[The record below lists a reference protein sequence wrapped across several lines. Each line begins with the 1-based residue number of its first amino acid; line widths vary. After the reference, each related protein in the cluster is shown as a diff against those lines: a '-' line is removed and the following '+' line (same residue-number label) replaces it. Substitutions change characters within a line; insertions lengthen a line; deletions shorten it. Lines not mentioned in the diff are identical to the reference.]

1 MLTSSAT
8 RTGLC
13 HGRTVTIVPRSTFLV
28 IPAMYVR
35 YCNGLVTIVYG
46 VKWCSIVHTESN
58 PVSVGDTG
66 DLEFLGEDLTVRLRR
81 RARRPDSPRSSA
93 S

>member
-13 HGRTVTIVPRSTFLV
+13 HGSTTTIVPRSTFSV

-35 YCNGLVTIVYG
+35 YCSGLVTIVYG
-46 VKWCSIVHTESN
+46 VKWCSIVHTESK
-58 PVSVGDTG
+58 PGLVGDAG
-66 DLEFLGEDLTVRLRR
+66 DLELLAGRPPVGLRGP
-81 RARRPDSPRSSA
+81 AATDSPRSSA

>member
-1 MLTSSAT
+1 MLTSSAM

-13 HGRTVTIVPRSTFLV
+13 HGRTTTIVPRSTFSV

-58 PVSVGDTG
+58 PDRSAIRAISSSSRNTSRSGRAGAASTG
-66 DLEFLGEDLTVRLRR
+66 
-81 RARRPDSPRSSA
+81 SPRSSA